1 MSKVYVLACAEK
13 KYYVGKSSNVERRF
27 EEHINGN
34 FGSEWTRHY
43 EPLRIIQVKD
53 MTTNYDE
60 ANTTLDYMKKYG
72 IDNVRGA
79 QWSNMILTNEQRN
92 TIQTMMNP
100 NACFECGKDGH
111 FANGCPNRFSQKLQ
125 CFRCG
130 KVGHFANK
138 CYRNVYKPS
147 CERCGRNTHSTRDC
161 YASFDINGRQLE
173 CTRCG
178 RDSHVASDCFA
189 KTDIGG
195 QLL

>member
-1 MSKVYVLACAEK
+1 MSKIYVLACKER

-27 EEHINGN
+27 EEHIQGD
-34 FGSEWTRHY
+34 FGSEWTRQY
-43 EPLRIIQVKD
+43 EPLRIVQVKD

-79 QWSNMILTNEQRN
+79 QWSNMILTNEQRD

-100 NACFECGKDGH
+100 NACF
-111 FANGCPNRFSQKLQ
+111 
-125 CFRCG
+125 RCG
-130 KVGHFANK
+130 LVGHFANE

-147 CERCGRNTHSTRDC
+147 CKRCGRDTHSTRGC
-161 YASFDINGRQLE
+161 YASFDIDGNQLE
-173 CTRCG
+173 CARCG
-178 RDSHVASDCFA
+178 RDSHVTSNCFA
-189 KTDIGG
+189 KTDIEG